1 MRGAAAKTGA
11 AAAAAVEGAA
21 QAGSAAVAAAPV
33 AASAAA
39 AKAAPLIKGA
49 PSPSHAPSPS
59 PVSRWRQHHPLP
71 VANATAVP
79 SPSPSPIPWRKPSPS
94 PSPSQTRS
102 PSPSPTRYAP
112 SPSPARRAPTPSP
125 RVSPSPSPSA
135 SHAPSSASRRHRHG
149 SAPVLQADGKV
160 AAPAGK
166 PCVDAA
172 RQFERL
178 SGGYTCLNAIDNCH
192 PGQAHWRIVSSYC
205 PKTCGK
211 CVSAQNSTELE
222 LLGSQMQPE
231 DPPMAYGGL
240 GDSEDVRL
248 DPANPTHVLA
258 SRYILTAVMPKVILE
273 AYPQYMQIKALLAKH
288 NIDGYVYHYRY
299 EFGVCDHAMPRLCL
313 RNLLVA
319 AIGIFF
325 TVLVFLP
332 FRLALLSTV
341 TVVMIDILLLGVMVL
356 YNVRLHCMTTVTLL
370 IALGLAIDYSCHLAH
385 AYETSPLPTQMEKV
399 RLNIYK

>member
-1 MRGAAAKTGA
+1 
-11 AAAAAVEGAA
+11 
-21 QAGSAAVAAAPV
+21 
-33 AASAAA
+33 
-39 AKAAPLIKGA
+39 
-49 PSPSHAPSPS
+49 
-59 PVSRWRQHHPLP
+59 
-71 VANATAVP
+71 
-79 SPSPSPIPWRKPSPS
+79 
-94 PSPSQTRS
+94 
-102 PSPSPTRYAP
+102 
-112 SPSPARRAPTPSP
+112 
-125 RVSPSPSPSA
+125 
-135 SHAPSSASRRHRHG
+135 
-149 SAPVLQADGKV
+149 VLQADGKV

-399 RLNIYK
+399 RHACSTMGLSILNAGASTLLGTGFMAFSETPVFQTVFVLVWNTVLFGLLAGLMFVPVVLSVCGGGVHKSRARSMLEHLELEGALAHSHGKRAGSGIGDSIARRRHIPLA